1 MCAFLTGLWEVVP
14 SKCWTFWYFDILV
27 SPQGTQCIFFVFG
40 LCVLL
45 FNILFLF
52 SFTSFKYVWTFCDD
66 SFLCFCAVIMD
77 DNYFLTQN
85 SFLDKKLQ
93 HNFGIDS
100 ILDGLIAS
108 DEPAVIMAD
117 RHVLHLSIILSSF
130 LVLASYIL
138 NLNYLKRFSNAQTQ
152 TWESFSSMD
161 ATYLVEL
168 QLNPLTHLNRAG
180 GHLVIFRW
188 MRFQKSCVAYYSNCT
203 ASFNP
208 ADVSHVR
215 GGDIHSLPGP
225 ITQCKESVWHT
236 KST

>member
-1 MCAFLTGLWEVVP
+1 MYERFATTRFSVFVLSLW
-14 SKCWTFWYFDILV
+14 TTTI
-27 SPQGTQCIFFVFG
+27 
-40 LCVLL
+40 
-45 FNILFLF
+45 
-52 SFTSFKYVWTFCDD
+52 
-66 SFLCFCAVIMD
+66 
-77 DNYFLTQN
+77 FLTQN
-85 SFLDKKLQ
+85 SFLDEKLQ

-100 ILDGLIAS
+100 ILDGLVAS

-138 NLNYLKRFSNAQTQ
+138 NLNYLKQFSNAQTQ

-168 QLNPLTHLNRAG
+168 QLNPLTHLKRAG

-188 MRFQKSCVAYYSNCT
+188 MRFQKSCVAYYLNCT

-225 ITQCKESVWHT
+225 IRQCKESV
-236 KST
+236 

>member
-1 MCAFLTGLWEVVP
+1 MYERFATTRFSVFVLSLW
-14 SKCWTFWYFDILV
+14 TTTI
-27 SPQGTQCIFFVFG
+27 
-40 LCVLL
+40 
-45 FNILFLF
+45 
-52 SFTSFKYVWTFCDD
+52 
-66 SFLCFCAVIMD
+66 
-77 DNYFLTQN
+77 FLTQN
-85 SFLDKKLQ
+85 SFLDEKLQ

-100 ILDGLIAS
+100 ILDGLVAS

-168 QLNPLTHLNRAG
+168 QLNPLTHLKRAG

-188 MRFQKSCVAYYSNCT
+188 MRFQKSCVAYYLISILCQDQ
-203 ASFNP
+203 S
-208 ADVSHVR
+208 DSVR
-215 GGDIHSLPGP
+215 SQFDIPKALKANVKVAHLNVWSLKSRENFCLVKDTILHNGFD
-225 ITQCKESVWHT
+225 IFIVFGES
-236 KST
+236 